1 MTKVYIIFGDEPRSD
16 GDNIEAIFNT
26 RMGAEEHIE
35 MLERKYGDYT
45 DYHIEEFEVF
55 DDLKIIHCNDCEY
68 SDNVVHDKHG
78 NEYLVCLQHDC
89 LVSRDEY
96 CSRAKRCKR
105 P

>member
-1 MTKVYIIFGDEPRSD
+1 MEGEMKMTKVYIIFGDVPRSD
-16 GDNIEAIFNT
+16 GDNIEAVFNT

-55 DDLKIIHCNDCEY
+55 ETPNLFKIRFSYE
-68 SDNVVHDKHG
+68 
-78 NEYLVCLQHDC
+78 
-89 LVSRDEY
+89 
-96 CSRAKRCKR
+96 